1 MKTEY
6 YLIKDKFLGKYED
19 RNYYLLKEEGWSID
33 NERYIM
39 GKLIGYDASDD
50 DTPYAIGNTEIM
62 DQIQKISKEEANEG
76 LNKLGMKCEP
86 KFSVGQYVRYV
97 GKDLVAYEKG
107 KVYMIT
113 GYDEKLDMFGVWSE
127 LNEDYL
133 LPEEILEELSDE
145 EERKYDEELY
155 ESLLEDFES
164 DEDI

>member
-1 MKTEY
+1 MEARY
-6 YLIKDKFLGKYED
+6 YLIKDKYLGKYEN
-19 RNYYLLKEEGWSID
+19 RTYYLLKEDGWSID
-33 NERYIM
+33 NSGYIM

-62 DQIQKISKEEANEG
+62 DQIQKISKEEANER
-76 LNKLGMKCEP
+76 LTKLGMKHEP

-113 GYDEKLDMFGVWSE
+113 GYDEKLDMFGVRSE

-133 LPEEILEELSDE
+133 LPEEMLEELSDDE
-145 EERKYDEELY
+145 EEKYDN
-155 ESLLEDFES
+155 D
-164 DEDI
+164 